1 MDPNTHQ
8 SLDCLASPDM
18 NIQRSST
25 GSTGLHYVSLAERTT
40 RISAIDFE
48 PALYLQYRPIV
59 MARLSAFSSRLLGMA
74 SHSCSWLHTD
84 APFTVNRAGYGV
96 LAHVLVSL
104 ME

>member
-1 MDPNTHQ
+1 MDPNSLQ
-8 SLDCLASPDM
+8 SLDCFASPDM

-25 GSTGLHYVSLAERTT
+25 GLIGLQNVSLAEPTT
-40 RISAIDFE
+40 RISAIDFK

-59 MARLSAFSSRLLGMA
+59 MAPVSAFSSRLLCMA

-84 APFTVNRAGYGV
+84 APFTVNHAGYGV
-96 LAHVLVSL
+96 LAHVSVSR